1 MYELARLSL
10 ENDMDIILAHRRS
23 MKLGELAGLSLA
35 GQTTF
40 ATAVSEICRYGID
53 FLVRPVL
60 KLGVHIADKQVIAMV
75 EGISP
80 ISDKHHANLQY
91 ARKLADRFIVH
102 EKSIETGFRTPAN
115 KQLTEAAVKLWAGSY
130 AHEYPVSPYDEIKR
144 KNIQLQQ
151 LAEKLAESELK
162 YKQLSESV
170 PLMIFTL
177 DAEGSLT
184 YANHWLLDFTG
195 SDLESIRETY
205 WANIMHPEDWE
216 KARIIWENETSLWQP
231 MHMEYRLRS
240 QTTGEWTWHMAAT
253 MPVKD
258 HNGQFNWIGYAV
270 NIHHQKVIEQT
281 LNDNKELQEIQDKLK
296 TYQTELEKKLYEL
309 NRTNVELA
317 QFAYVASHDLQEPL
331 RKILVYSDYLQ
342 RKFPDMDN
350 QVVTILNNMIGA
362 TTRMKRL
369 IEDLLLFTRL
379 SAESEEHA
387 AVDLNI
393 LVQAVLEDFDLQ
405 LQEKQ
410 ARVELAALPVF
421 RCSPQHLKQVFAN
434 LLSNSIKYS
443 RPGLAPEI
451 TIRSET
457 AGDKLMIHFT
467 DNGIGFEDKYADRI
481 FGMLQRLHSREEF
494 EGTGIGLSI
503 VQKIIDMHKG
513 SIIARSQPGKG
524 ATFTITLPFEENL
537 TVRSVQSAEK
547 QDITKKVHL

>member
-1 MYELARLSL
+1 MYELTRLSL

-23 MKLGELAGLSLA
+23 MKLGELAGLSLS

-60 KLGVHIADKQVIAMV
+60 RLGMHVQDKQIVAII

-80 ISDKHHANLQY
+80 VSDKHHANLQY

-102 EKSIETGFRTPAN
+102 EKSIETGFRTPPN
-115 KQLTEAAVKLWAGSY
+115 KQLTEAAVKLWAGSFSN
-130 AHEYPVSPYDEIKR
+130 EYPLSPYDEIKR

-151 LAEKLAESELK
+151 LAEKLQESELK

-177 DAEGSLT
+177 DADGDLT

-195 SDLESIRETY
+195 ATIDQIREAH
-205 WANIMHPEDWE
+205 WANIMHPDDWE
-216 KARIIWENETSLWQP
+216 QARIIWENETPLLQP
-231 MHMEYRLRS
+231 MNMQYRLRS
-240 QTTGEWTWHMAAT
+240 QSTTEWVWHMAAT

-258 HNGQFNWIGYAV
+258 QNGHFTWIGYAV
-270 NIHHQKVIEQT
+270 NIHHQKLIEQT
-281 LNDNKELQEIQDKLK
+281 LKDNRELQDIQNKLQ
-296 TYQTELEKKLYEL
+296 TYQSELENKLYEL
-309 NRTNVELA
+309 NRSNVELA

-342 RKFPDMDN
+342 RKFPELDAHM
-350 QVVTILNNMIGA
+350 VTILNNMIGA

-379 SAESEEHA
+379 SAESQEHA
-387 AVDLNI
+387 PADLND
-393 LVQAVLEDFDLQ
+393 LFQSVLDDFDMQ
-405 LQEKQ
+405 LQEKH
-410 ARVELAALPVF
+410 ARVEVAALPVF

-451 TIRSET
+451 KVRSET
-457 AGDKLMIHFT
+457 AGNKLMIHFT

-513 SIIARSQPGKG
+513 SIVARSQPGHG
-524 ATFTITLPFEENL
+524 ATFIITLPFEENL
-537 TVRSVQSAEK
+537 AVKLVQSSEK
-547 QDITKKVHL
+547 QDITTKVHL